1 MNTPAD
7 RRELGMNQPIAR
19 RDFLNGVAIGIAA
32 GVSTLHRAQAQ
43 NTPTAN
49 EPALRT
55 GLRGN
60 YPAAVDEFDAI
71 RQGKYAASPLTDAEM
86 QEDYDLVIVGGGI
99 SGLSAAYFYRSALGP
114 GPKILILDNHDD
126 FGGHAKRNEFHYQG
140 KTFIGFGG
148 TMGIET
154 PYPYSYGAKALIRDL
169 GVEVERNP
177 EFINRDLE
185 RKYGLAAGTF
195 FDKEHFGED
204 RMVKGNPRLPQFFA
218 KAPLS
223 DAARK
228 DLIRLHGKNPDY
240 MAGSSAHQKRA
251 TLAKMSYQDYLL
263 NVAKMS
269 PDALPFFMGS
279 GGRNNKRVDTT
290 PALEA
295 AEHGLVGFN
304 GLNLELEQE
313 FNEGSYLFHFPDGN
327 ASIARLLVGRLIP
340 EAVSGKQS
348 MDTIVAARIGYDKLD
363 DPNSKTR
370 IRLSSPVVRVENEG
384 AHVRIAYRNGGKT
397 CGVRSQY
404 CILACNNALIPALMP
419 EIPAHQKEALAY
431 PVKVPMMYTNVLLK
445 KWTAFQKLGV
455 SRISAPC
462 MYHPNAFLDPG
473 STVGGYQGV
482 TTPEE
487 PILCHMI
494 ANPNKPG
501 LPRKEQNRHGQQ
513 ELLSTTFEQFELKIR
528 EQLARMLGPGGFD
541 PAEDIAAIT
550 VNRWPYGYAYTYDTL
565 GDPDVPPEQRPHV
578 IGRQRFGRVTIANS
592 DAGAAAFTN
601 QAIDEANRAVQELLL
616 LQGLT

>member
-1 MNTPAD
+1 MD
-7 RRELGMNQPIAR
+7 RKIDR
-19 RDFLNGVAIGIAA
+19 RDFLNGVAIGISAVAA
-32 GVSTLHRAQAQ
+32 GVSALSTAQAQ
-43 NTPTAN
+43 STAPAN
-49 EPALRT
+49 DPALRT

-60 YPAAVDEFDAI
+60 YPAAVAEFDAI
-71 RQGKYAASPLTDAEM
+71 RQGKYAHFPVSDSEI

-99 SGLSAAYFYRSALGP
+99 SGLSAAYFYRAALGP
-114 GPKILILDNHDD
+114 NISILILDNHDD

-154 PYPYSYGAKALIRDL
+154 PYPYSYCAKALIRDL
-169 GVEVERNP
+169 GVDVARNP
-177 EFINRDLE
+177 EFFNHDLE
-185 RKYGLAAGTF
+185 RKYGLGGGTF

-240 MAGSSAHQKRA
+240 MAGLSAAEKRA
-251 TLAKMSYQDYLL
+251 KLARMSYQDYLL
-263 NVAKMS
+263 NIAKMS
-269 PDALPFFMGS
+269 PDALPFFIGE
-279 GGRNNKRVDTT
+279 GGRNNKRVDTV

-295 AEHGLVGFN
+295 ARHGLVGFN

-327 ASIARLLVGRLIP
+327 ASIARLLVGKLIP
-340 EAVSGKQS
+340 AALPGPQS
-348 MDTIVAARIGYDKLD
+348 METIVGAHVAYDQLD
-363 DPNSKTR
+363 NPNSKTR
-370 IRLSSPVVRVENEG
+370 IRLSSPVVRVEHEG
-384 AHVRIAYRNGGKT
+384 APDRASRVRVAYRNGGKN
-397 CGVRSQY
+397 CGVRGRY

-445 KWTAFQKLGV
+445 KWTALQKLGV
-455 SRISAPC
+455 SRIASPG
-462 MYHPNAFLDPG
+462 MYHPYGFLDPG

-482 TTPEE
+482 TTPDQ
-487 PILCHMI
+487 PMLFHFF

-528 EQLARMLGPGGFD
+528 QQLARMLNAGGFD

-565 GDPDVPPEQRPHV
+565 ADPDLPPEQRPHI
-578 IGRQRFGRVTIANS
+578 IGRQRLGRVTIANS
-592 DAGAAAFTN
+592 DAGAAAYTN